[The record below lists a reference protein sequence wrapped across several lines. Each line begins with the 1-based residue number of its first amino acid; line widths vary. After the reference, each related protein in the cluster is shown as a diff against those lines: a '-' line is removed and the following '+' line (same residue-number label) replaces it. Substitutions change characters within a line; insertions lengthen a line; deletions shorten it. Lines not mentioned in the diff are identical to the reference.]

1 MELRREPYGTT
12 PEGGEVERFTLI
24 NANGLEVSVI
34 TYGCILTSL
43 RLPDREG
50 RPGEITLGFD
60 SLERYLQGHPY
71 FGALVGRFA
80 NRIAGGR
87 FELDGRHYSLACNE
101 NGKHHLHGGR
111 SGFDK
116 KIWSAEEIREG
127 RRMGVRF
134 HRASPDGEEGY
145 PGTLEVS
152 AACTLNDEN
161 ELGFEYRAEADR
173 PTPVNLT
180 NHAYWNL
187 AGAAAGE
194 VYDHLLTLH
203 CSRYLAVDEELI
215 PTGEILSV
223 EGTALD
229 FRRAKPLGRDI
240 GRTSIGYDNC
250 LLIDRQEGALAPAA
264 RLYDPSTGR
273 GMEISTTKPAIQLY
287 TGNYLDGIP
296 GAGGAV
302 FRRHEAVCLET
313 ELYPDAVNHPG
324 FPTAIL
330 RPGEVYHHVTRQRFF
345 VE

>member
-1 MELRREPYGTT
+1 MTITENIFGIASDGSEIRRFSVANSNGYTLACAEYGA
-12 PEGGEVERFTLI
+12 TLI
-24 NANGLEVSVI
+24 SFRA
-34 TYGCILTSL
+34 
-43 RLPDREG
+43 PDRAG
-50 RPGEITLGFD
+50 DVAEITLGYD
-60 SLERYLQGHPY
+60 ELAPYLAGHPF
-71 FGALVGRFA
+71 FGSTIGRVA
-80 NRIAGGR
+80 NRIGGAS
-87 FELDGRHYSLACNE
+87 FD
-101 NGKHHLHGGR
+101 LHGTTWKLEANEPPNTLHSGTRGFHAVVWSGQPFQNAISAGVLFSRR
-111 SGFDK
+111 SPHGEQGF
-116 KIWSAEEIREG
+116 
-127 RRMGVRF
+127 
-134 HRASPDGEEGY
+134 
-145 PGTLEVS
+145 PGTLDVAVS
-152 AACTLNDEN
+152 ISLTEQN
-161 ELGFEYRAEADR
+161 ELIFEYRAETDR

-240 GRTSIGYDNC
+240 GQTAIGYDHC
-250 LLIDRQEGALAPAA
+250 LLIDRPEGALAPAA

-273 GMEISTTKPAIQLY
+273 GMEISTTMPAIQLY